1 MTDYNN
7 PPVPTTTPEI
17 SMYAAQ
23 SALAQYKRINTESA
37 LEGASPHRLIQM
49 LIDGALDRLS
59 QARGA
64 MQRQDIP
71 QRGLLLGKAV
81 SILGGLQASLDKTVD
96 AEMTANLDSLYDYM
110 QRRLLEANLRN
121 DVTVVD
127 EVTEL
132 LQTIKAAW
140 DDIAP
145 AASID

>member
-1 MTDYNN
+1 MTESEH
-7 PPVPTTTPEI
+7 PTIPLKHPEI

-49 LIDGALDRLS
+49 LLNGALDRLA

-64 MQRQDIP
+64 MQREDVAQK
-71 QRGLLLGKAV
+71 GLLLGKAV
-81 SILGGLQASLDKTVD
+81 SILGGLQASLDKSVD
-96 AEMTANLDSLYDYM
+96 PEMTANLDSLYDYM

-121 DVTVVD
+121 DVTLVD
-127 EVTEL
+127 EVTDL

-140 DDIAP
+140 DEIAP
-145 AASID
+145 QASID

>member
-1 MTDYNN
+1 MTDNYIPN
-7 PPVPTTTPEI
+7 VPTTTPEI

-49 LIDGALDRLS
+49 LINGALDRLS

-64 MQRQDIP
+64 MQRDETAQK
-71 QRGLLLGKAV
+71 GLLLGKAV
-81 SILGGLQASLDKTVD
+81 SILGGLQASLDKSVD

-121 DVTVVD
+121 DVTIVD
-127 EVTEL
+127 EVSDL

-140 DDIAP
+140 DEIAP

>member
-1 MTDYNN
+1 MNESEH
-7 PPVPTTTPEI
+7 PIIPMKQPEI

-49 LIDGALDRLS
+49 LLNGALDRLA

-64 MQRQDIP
+64 MQREDVAQK
-71 QRGLLLGKAV
+71 GLLLGKAV
-81 SILGGLQASLDKTVD
+81 SILGGLQASLDKSVD
-96 AEMTANLDSLYDYM
+96 PEMTANLDSLYDYM

-121 DVTVVD
+121 DIALVD
-127 EVTEL
+127 EVSDL

-140 DDIAP
+140 DEIAP
-145 AASID
+145 QASID